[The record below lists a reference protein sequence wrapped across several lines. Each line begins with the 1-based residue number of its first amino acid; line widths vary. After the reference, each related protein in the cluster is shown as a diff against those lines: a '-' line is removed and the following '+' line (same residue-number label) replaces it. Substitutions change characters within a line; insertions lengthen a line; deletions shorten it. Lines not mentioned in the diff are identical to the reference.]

1 MPKKQRPSPTA
12 PAPEPSTVTP
22 PEEISNIPVRDG
34 LDEWIEKRAL
44 QMMRR
49 DYYDVEIQMGI
60 MTEEEALKS
69 SYNDQDTRILYFDRI
84 KSELDFFSGEDWYK
98 TRVGNVITKPNLEDV
113 LRYNEDFV
121 SQQEQFSNKEVVFF
135 KNRPTAFTL
144 DKPCFTCGQKQLIPE
159 AAVFTRAADE
169 AQDQFATCKN
179 CSSRFPLHSVM

>member
-1 MPKKQRPSPTA
+1 MPKKQRPGTVVTPSEPQPEVA
-12 PAPEPSTVTP
+12 PARTLG
-22 PEEISNIPVRDG
+22 R

-49 DYYDVEIQMGI
+49 DYYDVEIQMGV
-60 MTEEEALKS
+60 MTEEEAFNS
-69 SYNDQDTRILYFDRI
+69 SYNDQEMRTLYFERI
-84 KSELDFFSGEDWYK
+84 KSELDFYAGEEWFK
-98 TRVGNVITKPNLEDV
+98 TKVGNVTTKPNLEDI
-113 LRYNEDFV
+113 LGYNEEFINK
-121 SQQEQFSNKEVVFF
+121 QEQFSNKEVVFF